1 MCIVTGLTRSTSSA
15 RSRTVTIPVRERAVR
30 DGSGVR
36 SGQKAP
42 LDNVGS
48 VPLVAAAVCPHP
60 PLLVPE
66 VAAGAAGELD
76 ELRAACQAAVAGLAK
91 AGKVI
96 VVGTA
101 PDAARYTKPVGGS
114 LTPWGLPMTI
124 GDASGNL
131 PLSLL
136 IGRCLVPDADAY
148 IAVAADASPEE
159 CAKIGA
165 DLGEHES
172 VGLLIM
178 GDGSA
183 RRTEK
188 APGYLDERALPFDE
202 EVARALET
210 ADREALLA
218 LDPELA
224 AELMVA
230 GRAAWQVLA
239 GTQGT
244 NSAELL
250 YHDAP
255 YGVGYLVASWT

>member
-1 MCIVTGLTRSTSSA
+1 M
-15 RSRTVTIPVRERAVR
+15 
-30 DGSGVR
+30 
-36 SGQKAP
+36 
-42 LDNVGS
+42 
-48 VPLVAAAVCPHP
+48 PLVAAAVCPHP

-76 ELRAACQAAVAGLAK
+76 ALRAACTVAVAALGSANR
-91 AGKVI
+91 VV

-101 PDAARYTKPVGGS
+101 PTAARSQAPVGGS
-114 LTPWGLPMTI
+114 LEPWGLPMTI

-136 IGRCLVPDADAY
+136 IGRWLAPHAHEYVAVP
-148 IAVAADASPEE
+148 VDASPEE
-159 CAKIGA
+159 CAKLGA
-165 DLGEHES
+165 EIADNDR

-188 APGYLDERALPFDE
+188 SPGYLDERAAPFDE
-202 EVARALET
+202 AVARALAT
-210 ADREALLA
+210 GDREALLA
-218 LDPELA
+218 VDPTLA

-239 GTQGT
+239 GAQGDIRET
-244 NSAELL
+244 ALL

-255 YGVGYLVASWT
+255 YGVGYFVASWQ

>member
-1 MCIVTGLTRSTSSA
+1 
-15 RSRTVTIPVRERAVR
+15 
-30 DGSGVR
+30 
-36 SGQKAP
+36 
-42 LDNVGS
+42 

-66 VAAGAAGELD
+66 VAAGAASELD
-76 ELRAACQAAVAGLAK
+76 ALRSACATAVAGLAS
-91 AGKVI
+91 ADRVV

-101 PDAARYTKPVGGS
+101 PEAARFEAPVGGS
-114 LTPWGLPMTI
+114 LAPWGLPLTI
-124 GDASGNL
+124 GDAREDAPGNL

-136 IGRCLVPDADAY
+136 IGRWLAPAAQEYV
-148 IAVAADASPEE
+148 AVAADASTDE
-159 CAKIGA
+159 CAKLGA
-165 DLGEHES
+165 DLVARDR

-188 APGYLDERALPFDE
+188 APGYLDERALQFDAK
-202 EVARALET
+202 VARALET

-218 LDPELA
+218 INPDLA

-239 GTQGT
+239 GAPGT
-244 NSAELL
+244 EAAALL

-255 YGVGYLVASWT
+255 YGVGYLVASWR

>member
-1 MCIVTGLTRSTSSA
+1 
-15 RSRTVTIPVRERAVR
+15 
-30 DGSGVR
+30 
-36 SGQKAP
+36 
-42 LDNVGS
+42 

-76 ELRAACQAAVAGLAK
+76 ALRTACRAAVTSLAS
-91 AGKVI
+91 ADRVV

-101 PDAARYTKPVGGS
+101 PATVRYEKPSGGS
-114 LTPWGLPMTI
+114 LKPWGLPMTI

-136 IGRCLVPDADAY
+136 IGCWLVPNADEY
-148 IAVAADASPEE
+148 VAVAADATPDD
-159 CAKIGA
+159 CAKLGA
-165 DLGEHES
+165 DLVEHGR

-202 EVARALET
+202 QVARALET
-210 ADREALLA
+210 ADQDALLA

-239 GTQGT
+239 GAPTDTQ
-244 NSAELL
+244 SAELL

-255 YGVGYLVASWT
+255 YGVGYIVASWA

>member
-1 MCIVTGLTRSTSSA
+1 
-15 RSRTVTIPVRERAVR
+15 
-30 DGSGVR
+30 VR
-36 SGQKAP
+36 SGQKAS

-76 ELRAACQAAVAGLAK
+76 DLRSSCHAAVAGLAS
-91 AGKVI
+91 ADRVV

-101 PDAARYTKPVGGS
+101 PQAARHHKPAGGS
-114 LTPWGLPMTI
+114 LAPWGLPMTI

-136 IGRCLVPDADAY
+136 IGRWLAPEADAY
-148 IAVAADASPEE
+148 VAVAADTSPEE
-159 CAKIGA
+159 CAKIGVELVER
-165 DLGEHES
+165 DR

-202 EVARALET
+202 KVAGALQA

-218 LDPELA
+218 LDPDLA

-239 GTQGT
+239 GAPGDIQG
-244 NSAELL
+244 SELL

-255 YGVGYLVASWT
+255 YGVGYLVASWR